1 MKSRRKKNCKCN
13 DNNAK
18 SLFLEEMN
26 LFLLSFLY
34 FTYRSGMLARRITW
48 SELPLKDS
56 DLTMELL
63 LLLQEMLLPSFHLT
77 LLVLLVSETW
87 KLDRTIPWDDEA
99 QWSPCG
105 LLSLSPEL
113 LSSRELESNSGKA
126 WLPPTSICV
135 WNYYK
140 WKIVYIVARSNDF
153 CKLGKYFWR
162 ISGMSK
168 VFQSTTKKREN

>member
-13 DNNAK
+13 DNNAM

-34 FTYRSGMLARRITW
+34 FTYRSRMLARRITW

-113 LSSRELESNSGKA
+113 LSSRELESNTDRT
-126 WLPPTSICV
+126 WPPPTSICILELLRMK
-135 WNYYK
+135 NCLHC
-140 WKIVYIVARSNDF
+140 RNNDF

>member
-1 MKSRRKKNCKCN
+1 
-13 DNNAK
+13 
-18 SLFLEEMN
+18 
-26 LFLLSFLY
+26 
-34 FTYRSGMLARRITW
+34 
-48 SELPLKDS
+48 
-56 DLTMELL
+56 MELL

-113 LSSRELESNSGKA
+113 LSSRELESNSEKV
-126 WLPPTSICV
+126 WLPASSICI

-140 WKIVYIVARSNDF
+140 WKIVYIVAWSNDF

-168 VFQSTTKKREN
+168 VFQSTTYEEERKLINLIIFKHDTTTKEFVVQGVPLAILLFQATIFGQK